1 MFDQSGRLICQECAT
16 AMLIVSIL
24 PGEVLFQCTNGACLK
39 TKVYEKSTRKQTPQK
54 SKEQPSPS

>member
-1 MFDQSGRLICQECAT
+1 MFDQSDRLICQECT
-16 AMLIVSIL
+16 TSMLIISVL

-39 TKVYEKSTRKQTPQK
+39 TKVYEKSTRKQTPPK